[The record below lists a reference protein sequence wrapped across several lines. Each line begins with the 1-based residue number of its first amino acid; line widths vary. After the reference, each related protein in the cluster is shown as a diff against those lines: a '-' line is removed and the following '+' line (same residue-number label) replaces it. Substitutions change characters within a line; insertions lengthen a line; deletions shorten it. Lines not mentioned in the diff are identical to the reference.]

1 VSRGTSTPIEN
12 VSDTA
17 FWIAHYRALESER
30 SDALFRDPL
39 AGVLAGDQGKKI
51 ARAMPMPFM
60 TEWVVV
66 IRTCII
72 DEYIRFALGQ
82 GIDAVLNLGAGFDT
96 RPYRMD
102 LPQSLLWVEADYPHV
117 IEFKEKRLSGRNA
130 RCRIE
135 RVRIDLANLPER
147 REFFENFNARATKIL
162 VLTEGVISYL
172 SVEEVGS
179 LADELKALERVHY
192 WIADYFSPQVVKF
205 RRRWTRIETR
215 MRNAPFKFTPKD
227 WFAFFRE
234 HGWYAREIRY
244 LAEEGERLRRPIQ
257 LPLAWKLILKARRLL
272 ASKERR
278 AAFRKFSGYV
288 LLAPGTRGSGE
299 GP

>member
-1 VSRGTSTPIEN
+1 MTEAVIGD

-30 SDALFRDPL
+30 SDALFRDPF

-51 ARAMPMPFM
+51 AHTMPMPFL
-60 TEWVVV
+60 TGWVVV

-72 DEYIRFALGQ
+72 DDYIRLALSQ
-82 GIDAVLNLGAGFDT
+82 GVDAVLNLGAGLDT
-96 RPYRMD
+96 RPYRID
-102 LPQSLLWVEADYPHV
+102 LPESLLWVEADYPHV
-117 IEFKEKRLSGRNA
+117 IEFKAKRLSGEHP
-130 RCRIE
+130 RCRLQ
-135 RVRIDLANLPER
+135 RVKLDLANLNER
-147 REFFENFNARATKIL
+147 RRFFESIEAQATKIL

-179 LADELKALERVHY
+179 LADDLKALDRVRY

-205 RRRWTRIETR
+205 RRRWTGIEKK

-227 WFAFFRE
+227 WFGFFRE
-234 HGWYAREIRY
+234 HGWNAREIRY

-257 LPLAWKLILKARRLL
+257 FPMAWKLILKARGIF

-278 AAFRKFSGYV
+278 TAFRKFSGYV
-288 LLAPGTRGSGE
+288 LLEAGTSAPSQGQ
-299 GP
+299 